1 MNISFR
7 EITETDYPLV
17 KKIFAEGIATRNA
30 TFQTE
35 PPEWDE
41 WNKSKLPYCRCAI
54 FAGSELAGWAALS
67 ATSSRDVYRGV
78 NEVSIYIANKYQ
90 GKGIGKKLLQAL
102 IDESEKNG
110 VWTLTALIF
119 PENIT
124 SINMH
129 KALGFREVGYMEKKG
144 RMEDGTWRDVVL
156 LERRSK
162 VTGL

>member
-1 MNISFR
+1 MNITIR
-7 EITETDYPLV
+7 EITEADYPQI
-17 KKIFAEGIATRNA
+17 KHIFAEGIATRNA

-41 WNKSKLPYCRCAI
+41 WNNSKLAYCRLAAVVENEI
-54 FAGSELAGWAALS
+54 AGWAALS
-67 ATSSRDVYRGV
+67 ATSSRYVYRGV
-78 NEVSIYIANKYQ
+78 NEVSIYIANKFQ

-102 IDESEKNG
+102 IEESEKAG

-129 KALGFREVGYMEKKG
+129 KALGFREVGVMERKG
-144 RMEDGTWRDVVL
+144 QMDDGEWRDVVL